1 MSATVLTGSHVF
13 WITSRAAG
21 LVALILTSASVGVGV
36 SMSGR
41 LLKGRGPDLRVTHE
55 ALSLAAIAAI
65 AVHALALV
73 GDSYFHPGIADL
85 TIPFVRNY
93 KEPYMAL
100 GIIAGW
106 GFIVFGLSYYT
117 RQRIGPA
124 RWRVLHRFTALAW
137 VLGVIHTL
145 GEGTDAGRTWFLL
158 LTGIVIT
165 PTAALVLMR
174 MTRHGGRRVQVES
187 VRGT

>member
-21 LVALILTSASVGVGV
+21 IVALILTSASVGVGV
-36 SMSGR
+36 SMGGR
-41 LLKGRGPDLRVTHE
+41 FLKGRGPDLRVTHE

-65 AVHALALV
+65 AVHALALL
-73 GDSYFHPGIADL
+73 GDTYFHPGLADL
-85 TIPFVRNY
+85 AIPFVRDY

-100 GIIAGW
+100 GIIGGW
-106 GFIVFGLSYYT
+106 GFVIFGLSYYL

-137 VLGVIHTL
+137 ILGVVHTL

-158 LTGIVIT
+158 LTAIVVL
-165 PTAALVLMR
+165 PTAALVLVR
-174 MTRHGGRRVQVES
+174 LTRHGARRVTVENVS
-187 VRGT
+187 AA